1 MDSENPTAAV
11 RVEII
16 TPVEELS
23 FMDPIIQAN
32 LPEFKSVCVPNKDY
46 NNIDKITFTQNINQ
60 IFEDTIHW
68 KKNLF
73 SVPTGQAG
81 KDFVKLMT
89 DWVQKFN
96 TDSTFQYLAMKVI
109 NILPNMM
116 LQKPS
121 ATSKAKDHTKALQ
134 LRLQMWNEGKIVQ
147 IWRDNKIIQKK
158 LTEKPKKSSHDILR
172 IVTNLNV

>member
-1 MDSENPTAAV
+1 
-11 RVEII
+11 
-16 TPVEELS
+16 
-23 FMDPIIQAN
+23 MDPIIQAN

-121 ATSKAKDHTKALQ
+121 ATSK
-134 LRLQMWNEGKIVQ
+134 
-147 IWRDNKIIQKK
+147 IIPKHCNFACRCGVK
-158 LTEKPKKSSHDILR
+158 EKSYKYGGTTR
-172 IVTNLNV
+172 